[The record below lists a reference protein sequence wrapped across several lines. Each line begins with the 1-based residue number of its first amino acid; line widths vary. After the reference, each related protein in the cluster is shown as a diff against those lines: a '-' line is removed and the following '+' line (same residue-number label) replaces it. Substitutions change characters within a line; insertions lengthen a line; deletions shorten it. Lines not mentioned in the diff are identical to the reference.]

1 MQIGSLGDLA
11 QSYSMQSRNAALKT
25 DIQRLTLELA
35 SGKVSDVR
43 KAIGGNTAY
52 ITDIERSLTELNGYD
67 LAAREASQFAAGVQN
82 ALSRINDV
90 STEFRNTLL
99 TSSSSAL
106 GEASSALITQ
116 AQGSLDDVI
125 SAINTN
131 VGGRSLFSGTATDV
145 TALASSE
152 ILLSDLVV
160 SMAGAGTVDD
170 MLAAA
175 TAWFD
180 DPAGYAAT
188 GYLGSDTALA
198 PISLSDGA
206 AAEFELRGDDPA
218 LRKVLQGLAII
229 AVADDPAL
237 GLSAGQKGELLQK
250 ATPEILGASGRIIDL
265 QAKIGFSEARIETNI
280 VRQSAKRATLEMA
293 RNELLSINPY
303 ETATELEQVQFQLQ
317 SLYAITSR
325 MSQLSLVNF
334 L

>member
-11 QSYSMQSRNAALKT
+11 QSYSMQSRNAALKN

-43 KAIGGNTAY
+43 KATDGNTAY
-52 ITDIERSLTELNGYD
+52 VADIERSLTELNGYD
-67 LAAREASQFAAGVQN
+67 LAAREASQFAAGIQN
-82 ALSRINDV
+82 ALSRVNDV
-90 STEFRNTLL
+90 SIDFRNTLL
-99 TSSSSAL
+99 ASSSSAL
-106 GEASSALITQ
+106 GESSSSLITQ
-116 AQGSLDDVI
+116 ARGSLDDVI
-125 SAINTN
+125 NAINTD
-131 VGGRSLFSGTATDV
+131 VGGRSLFSGTSTDI

-152 ILLSDLVV
+152 IILSDLVT
-160 SMAGAGTVDD
+160 SMSGAGTVDD
-170 MLAAA
+170 LLAAA
-175 TAWFD
+175 KAWFD
-180 DPAGYAAT
+180 DPAGYGAT

-206 AAEFELRGDDPA
+206 TAEFELRGDDPA

-237 GLSAGQKGELLQK
+237 GLTAGQKSELLQK
-250 ATPEILGASGRIIDL
+250 STPEILGASDRIIDL
-265 QAKIGFSEARIETNI
+265 QAKVGFSEARIETNI

-293 RNELLSINPY
+293 RSELLSINPY